1 MTLLTS
7 LEVTQL
13 KDWKKDAYIKFKEK
27 ITDTIKP
34 FPCIPAVQSFYQNHL
49 RFSFINDP
57 RNQQSTS
64 QLANILREY
73 SLLSRSFG
81 KYSTLIVFFQTPNDL
96 KTNTILE
103 FETLFWSQ
111 LTQLHEL
118 DQQEWPECI
127 PLSPTNPE
135 WEFCFHGEQYFMY
148 CATPAH
154 KNRNSRSFPYY
165 MFAITPRWVLEEFQ
179 STPSYSKKIKSH
191 IRKRLSEYDELP
203 PHPNLNSYGKQD
215 NYEWKQY
222 FLHDTPSSLDACPFL
237 KSLKKKE

>member
-13 KDWKKDAYIKFKEK
+13 NDWKKDAYIKFKEK
-27 ITDTIKP
+27 ITDTVKP

-57 RNQQSTS
+57 RNQQNTT

-96 KTNTILE
+96 KANTILE

-118 DQQEWPECI
+118 DQQEWPEYI

-154 KNRNSRSFPYY
+154 KNRNSRSFSYY
-165 MFAITPRWVLEEFQ
+165 MFAI
-179 STPSYSKKIKSH
+179 S
-191 IRKRLSEYDELP
+191 
-203 PHPNLNSYGKQD
+203 
-215 NYEWKQY
+215 
-222 FLHDTPSSLDACPFL
+222 
-237 KSLKKKE
+237 